1 MSAESIARGLG
12 ARRSG
17 RGWTARCPAHRDRSP
32 SLSITEKDGRVL
44 VHCHAGCEQ
53 RDVIDA
59 LRTQGLWP
67 EHERREWTPADR
79 ARWAAERRAIEK
91 DLPAAR
97 YWRRT
102 AVNMAEGLLL
112 ALKSA
117 LVDPIMPAPAASE
130 IAEWTRELA
139 RLGALTSATLVD
151 AYRTAM
157 KRDPEGT
164 AGMVRRARQM
174 ERAEIRAVLRLMS
187 MTPAE
192 WAALPVTEWQP

>member
-1 MSAESIARGLG
+1 MTAEFIAHRLG

-17 RGWTARCPAHRDRSP
+17 HGWSGRCPAHQDRSP

-59 LRTQGLWP
+59 LRARGLWP
-67 EHERREWTPADR
+67 EYERPEWTPADR
-79 ARWAAERRAIEK
+79 ARWAAERRELARE
-91 DLPAAR
+91 LPTAR
-97 YWRRT
+97 DWRRA

-117 LVDPIMPAPAASE
+117 LVDPMMPAPALGE

-139 RLGALTSATLVD
+139 RLNALTGAALVD

-157 KRDPEGT
+157 KQDPQGT